1 MGCRGRPWTRRAD
14 LEEALDTDI
23 DVFPMPIVLWLSK
36 QRAPIGKRQ
45 APEPA
50 DRQRG
55 VAYYCYN
62 ILLLLRGCRRGV
74 IVFVM

>member
-14 LEEALDTDI
+14 LEEALDTDT
-23 DVFPMPIVLWLSK
+23 DVFTMPIVLWLSK
-36 QRAPIGKRQ
+36 QGGPIGKRQ

-55 VAYYCYN
+55 GAYY

>member
-1 MGCRGRPWTRRAD
+1 MGGRGRPLTRRAD
-14 LEEALDTDI
+14 LEEALETDTD
-23 DVFPMPIVLWLSK
+23 VFTMPIVLWLSK
-36 QRAPIGKRQ
+36 QRAPTRQ

-55 VAYYCYN
+55 VAYYCN